1 MHVKKEAV
9 PSTTHLPVST
19 GVTLGLSLPPSP
31 LAEWTAHARPV
42 KAMKPASLV
51 KLPKRAPQ
59 TSRVAT
65 YLLTGTVD
73 MTESMTI
80 TENETMTESITMI
93 DPVIIEE
100 TMTGRA
106 GVEAVL
112 APAAVHPLL
121 VVTGTG
127 AVPGTVAQGMTAGLG
142 TAVRGSMTATAA
154 LRVKATDAQ
163 SISHETLAGS
173 VRETDIRTDSRID
186 IRTDSR
192 TDIRTGIRT
201 GITLT
206 PGIGAPN
213 RHKTGTAETGMAEE
227 IRSQLKHRLHKHV
240 SNQGSCSRPLTHQ
253 HSACWLISASTSI
266 SIMSHHT
273 CTHHVS

>member
-1 MHVKKEAV
+1 VHSVTDL
-9 PSTTHLPVST
+9 SLST
-19 GVTLGLSLPPSP
+19 GVTLGLPLPPSP
-31 LAEWTAHARPV
+31 LADWTAHARPV
-42 KAMKPASLV
+42 KAMKPAFLV
-51 KLPKRAPQ
+51 KLPKRALQ
-59 TSRVAT
+59 TNMAAT

-73 MTESMTI
+73 MTKSMTM
-80 TENETMTESITMI
+80 TESATMTESISMT
-93 DPVIIEE
+93 DPVIIIE
-100 TMTGRA
+100 TMIMTGHA

-142 TAVRGSMTATAA
+142 TAVRGSMTAAAA

-163 SISHETLAGS
+163 SISHETLTGT
-173 VRETDIRTDSRID
+173 VIETGIRTDSRIDIRTD

-192 TDIRTGIRT
+192 TDIRTGI
-201 GITLT
+201 TLT
-206 PGIGAPN
+206 PGVGAPN

-227 IRSQLKHRLHKHV
+227 VRSQLKHRLHEHI
-240 SNQGSCSRPLTHQ
+240 SNQESCSRTLTQH

>member
-1 MHVKKEAV
+1 MHVKKIAV
-9 PSTTHLPVST
+9 LSTTHLSLST
-19 GVTLGLSLPPSP
+19 GATLGLPLPPSP

-51 KLPKRAPQ
+51 KLPKRAPP
-59 TSRVAT
+59 TIRGAT
-65 YLLTGTVD
+65 YLLTGTMD
-73 MTESMTI
+73 MTESMTM
-80 TENETMTESITMI
+80 TENETMTESVTMT

-112 APAAVHPLL
+112 APAAAHPVP

-142 TAVRGSMTATAA
+142 TAVKGSMTAAA
-154 LRVKATDAQ
+154 TLRVRATDAQ
-163 SISHETLAGS
+163 SISHETLAGT
-173 VRETDIRTDSRID
+173 VRETDIK
-186 IRTDSR
+186 
-192 TDIRTGIRT
+192 T

-213 RHKTGTAETGMAEE
+213 QHRTGTAETGMAEE
-227 IRSQLKHRLHKHV
+227 ARSQLKHRLDKHI
-240 SNQGSCSRPLTHQ
+240 SSQGFCSRPLTQ
-253 HSACWLISASTSI
+253 HYWACGLISSNTSI

-273 CTHHVS
+273 CIHHVS